1 MSKKNLLD
9 ILPLVSKPSRYIGA
23 EVNSCLKDPAQVAL
37 RVALCFPDAYEVGIS
52 HLGLKVLYE
61 VLNSREDIYAERA
74 YSPWPDMEEE
84 LKEHGIPLSTVETGT
99 SLSDMDIV
107 AFTLQY
113 ELSYS
118 NILNMLALSGI
129 PLRRTDRDDS
139 HPLVVAGGPCAF
151 NPEPLADFIDA
162 FVIGDAEEAILEM
175 ADAVIAHKKDGALGG
190 RAALLA
196 KLALME
202 GVYVPAHF
210 EVSYNEDGSIKDIK
224 NVAGGPDRVRKR
236 TVRDLETA
244 PFPAKALL
252 PYAAAVHDRIT
263 LEISR
268 GCSRGCRFCQAGYIY
283 RPVRERSPERLMAL
297 AEEAVCSTGYDE
309 MSLSSLSTGD
319 YGQLLPLMTAMMDRF
334 GPERVSISLPSLRV
348 GTLTPEMCRQIS
360 RVRKTGFTIAPEAG
374 TQRLRDVI
382 NKNITEDGL
391 VETAETVFRE
401 GWDLIKLYF
410 MTGLPTET
418 DADLDGIIHLS
429 RRVLDAGK
437 RAGGRKK
444 MVNVGVSAFVPKP
457 HTPFQW
463 MGQIPM
469 PEIRRR
475 KDYLR
480 RALGKKPFA
489 LKSEFAETSVLEA
502 AFARGERKLGGALY
516 NAWAAGARFD
526 SWSEMFNWDLWVEAF
541 KKAGLDIETEA
552 SRDYRTDEVLPWDHI
567 DSGVDKKFLLK
578 ELEKAVL
585 MASTPDCRVKCS
597 ACGLKCRPEG
607 EALTPAPRSNPGATP
622 LPAGEGK
629 TANGP
634 SARVRLKYTKL
645 SPLSL
650 LSHNE
655 LMTVFFR
662 AISRAG
668 LPILFSEGFNPHPK
682 LSFGPALA
690 VGVES
695 EAEILD
701 IELSYGIDL
710 KNVVK
715 TLNRT
720 LPAGIRILEGRILRT
735 GEPAAGVGLTSF
747 TYEAEAPDEFEGSLS
762 SAVSA
767 FLAAGAAVVSRKSD
781 KGTKELDIRPMVRDI
796 TVTGPRTI
804 RFALQESEGKS
815 AKPHEIGQALFGMS
829 PEGSRALKVK
839 RTALN

>member
-1 MSKKNLLD
+1 M
-9 ILPLVSKPSRYIGA
+9 
-23 EVNSCLKDPAQVAL
+23 
-37 RVALCFPDAYEVGIS
+37 
-52 HLGLKVLYE
+52 
-61 VLNSREDIYAERA
+61 
-74 YSPWPDMEEE
+74 
-84 LKEHGIPLSTVETGT
+84 TG
-99 SLSDMDIV
+99 
-107 AFTLQY
+107 
-113 ELSYS
+113 
-118 NILNMLALSGI
+118 
-129 PLRRTDRDDS
+129 
-139 HPLVVAGGPCAF
+139 
-151 NPEPLADFIDA
+151 
-162 FVIGDAEEAILEM
+162 
-175 ADAVIAHKKDGALGG
+175 
-190 RAALLA
+190 
-196 KLALME
+196 
-202 GVYVPAHF
+202 
-210 EVSYNEDGSIKDIK
+210 
-224 NVAGGPDRVRKR
+224 
-236 TVRDLETA
+236 
-244 PFPAKALL
+244 
-252 PYAAAVHDRIT
+252 
-263 LEISR
+263 
-268 GCSRGCRFCQAGYIY
+268 
-283 RPVRERSPERLMAL
+283 
-297 AEEAVCSTGYDE
+297 
-309 MSLSSLSTGD
+309 
-319 YGQLLPLMTAMMDRF
+319 MMDRF

-391 VETAETVFRE
+391 VETAETVFHE

-418 DADLDGIIHLS
+418 DADLDGIINLS
-429 RRVLDAGK
+429 RKVLDAGK
-437 RAGGRKK
+437 RAGGRRK

-469 PEIRRR
+469 AEIRRR

-480 RALGKKPFA
+480 RVLGKKPFA
-489 LKSEFAETSVLEA
+489 LKSEHAETSVLEA
-502 AFARGERKLGGALY
+502 AFARGGRKLGEALH
-516 NAWAAGARFD
+516 NAWEAGARFD
-526 SWSEMFNWDLWVEAF
+526 SWSEMFNWGLWVDAF
-541 KKAGLDIETEA
+541 KKAGLDIEIEA
-552 SRDYRTDEVLPWDHI
+552 ARDYRTDEVLPWDHI

-578 ELEKAVL
+578 ELDKAL
-585 MASTPDCRVKCS
+585 SMEATPDCRVKCS
-597 ACGLKCRPEG
+597 ACGLKCPVDKEKSDGPAKAFDPAAYKKEG
-607 EALTPAPRSNPGATP
+607 PSAPN
-622 LPAGEGK
+622 
-629 TANGP
+629 NMP

-662 AISRAG
+662 TISRAG

-701 IELSYGIDL
+701 MELSYGIDL
-710 KNVVK
+710 SIVVK

-720 LPAGIRILEGRILRT
+720 LPSGIRITEGRILRN

-747 TYEAEAPDEFEGSLS
+747 TYEAEAPDDFEGSLD

-767 FLAAGAAVVSRKSD
+767 FLAADAAVVTRKSD

-796 TVTGPRTI
+796 TVTGARTI
-804 RFALQESEGKS
+804 RFTLQEAGGRS
-815 AKPHEIGQALFGMS
+815 AKPHEVGQALFGMS